1 MGTDFEHGIAVGM
14 LFGSKKGGETVNQF
28 NGNLRAVIDS
38 SGNITIVIGE
48 IPEDE
53 ETEIHTDFK
62 YRYSAFVYTKEIK
75 SKTTTVSGDGTVTT
89 IETVQTFSQLIIT
102 ELYDANGKL
111 LMRTDCDIETGKIYG
126 FYDGDD
132 VPIYTTEWRV

>member
-1 MGTDFEHGIAVGM
+1 MSFDAGLALG
-14 LFGSKKGGETVNQF
+14 LLLGGNSGQIINQF

-48 IPEDE
+48 IPENE

-62 YRYSAFVYTKEIK
+62 YNYSAFLYTKEIK
-75 SKTTTVSGDGTVTT
+75 TKTTTISADGTVTIT
-89 IETVQTFSQLIIT
+89 ESTQTFEQLIIT
-102 ELYDANGKL
+102 ELYDGNGKL
-111 LMRTDCDIETGKIYG
+111 LMRTDFDAETGKIYG

-132 VPIYTTEWRV
+132 VPIYTAEWRE